1 MAPVVVSNLGD
12 LRAVIAR
19 PETSGRPWGNPDH
32 DLAARFS
39 CPVCAALD
47 GEDRRCA
54 LDFVHD
60 RSRSADN
67 ALALAEAMGFCAF
80 HAALI
85 AGNADGSGV
94 LTEFFSQAI
103 GGVLSVLTD
112 RRGDGERLEQ
122 IVFHAE
128 RACPVC
134 KHRERIVSATIG
146 RYGARLSGLGS
157 GSEQVSSLCFLH
169 FCATVNA
176 SESGRLPDLAEAQ
189 LELMQSASGW
199 LDALEEFE
207 THDPAGIADPGCDP
221 ICTVL
226 RVVAGGVP
234 KISLA
239 PNERHSLISY
249 LQRNS
254 DSARGPSE
262 AEQFCPVCEAMLR
275 TLIRRLES
283 AERGARLGLMLQTVL
298 PTCPDHLWLYA
309 RRASTRVSLYAVRY
323 ALDAMTAM
331 LRSGIAALR
340 RERERRAEEEKS
352 VWFRRKNPSYFL
364 GQDRKLI
371 THLQRCQICEALAVA
386 RDRAAADFVERLQKQ
401 PGTCEREYGLCL
413 RHFADAYVVAPH
425 GNVRDTLIALH
436 IEKLVA
442 LHRGLP
448 STILVSPERCPPA
461 GPEGVSDVFCQG
473 VLRRFSGWM

>member
-1 MAPVVVSNLGD
+1 MATGLASNLGD

-19 PETSGRPWGNPDH
+19 PGTSGRPSGNPDH

-39 CPVCAALD
+39 CPVCTALG
-47 GEDRRCA
+47 GEDRRYA

-67 ALALAEAMGFCAF
+67 ASALAEAMGFCAF

-94 LTEFFSQAI
+94 LTEFFSRAI
-103 GGVLSVLTD
+103 GAVLSILTD

-146 RYGARLSGLGS
+146 RYCAGLSGV
-157 GSEQVSSLCFLH
+157 GSESKRISNLCFPH
-169 FCATVNA
+169 FCATVHT
-176 SESGRLPDLAEAQ
+176 SDSGRLPDLAEAQ

-199 LDALEEFE
+199 LDALDELE
-207 THDPAGIADPGCDP
+207 TAGPASIADSDCYP
-221 ICTVL
+221 IGIVF
-226 RVVAGGVP
+226 RVVAGGAPQLPLVP
-234 KISLA
+234 DDRRSL
-239 PNERHSLISY
+239 PSHSG
-249 LQRNS
+249 NS
-254 DSARGPSE
+254 VDSAGGLSQAQE
-262 AEQFCPVCEAMLR
+262 FCPVCVAMLR
-275 TLIRRLES
+275 TLMRRLES
-283 AERGARLGLMLQTVL
+283 AERGARLGLMPPTVL

-323 ALDAMTAM
+323 ALDAMIVM
-331 LRSGIAALR
+331 LQSGIAALA
-340 RERERRAEEEKS
+340 RERSRRAEEEKS

-386 RDRAAADFVERLQKQ
+386 RDRVVADFVERLQKQ
-401 PGTCEREYGLCL
+401 PGTCECEYGLCL
-413 RHFADAYVVAPH
+413 GHFADACVVAPH
-425 GNVRDTLIALH
+425 GKVRDTLIALH

-448 STILVSPERCPPA
+448 STILVSPESCPPV
-461 GPEGVSDVFCQG
+461 GPEGVGDAFWRG
-473 VLRRFSGWM
+473 ALRRFSGWM